1 MQPSPLL
8 YEDGLETVGHRPGSV
23 RSLACPM
30 TTSVSR
36 PTTSRVVSHARRR
49 HHSTA
54 SQHDTGPGGA
64 TPFRTSFCPCPCAKH
79 RLEQKN
85 DREGRSGRAGGG
97 ERPRGRRVFQGQK
110 GTKVL
115 GIREQGKGISERKGG
130 DLSLSLCTLYSLF
143 VPTGVLLN
151 CNYARRRVGIDVSH
165 RIIGNLFCDPYPGD
179 SDPATISTRPAILRE
194 TRRKA
199 ANDSHFDDT

>member
-8 YEDGLETVGHRPGSV
+8 YEDGLEPVDLRPGSV

-49 HHSTA
+49 HHSTV
-54 SQHDTGPGGA
+54 SQHDTGPGA
-64 TPFRTSFCPCPCAKH
+64 TPFRESFCPCPCAKH
-79 RLEQKN
+79 RLEKKN

-130 DLSLSLCTLYSLF
+130 DLSLCSLF
-143 VPTGVLLN
+143 VPTSSLLN
-151 CNYARRRVGIDVSH
+151 CNYARRRVGIDISH
-165 RIIGNLFCDPYPGD
+165 R
-179 SDPATISTRPAILRE
+179 
-194 TRRKA
+194 
-199 ANDSHFDDT
+199 